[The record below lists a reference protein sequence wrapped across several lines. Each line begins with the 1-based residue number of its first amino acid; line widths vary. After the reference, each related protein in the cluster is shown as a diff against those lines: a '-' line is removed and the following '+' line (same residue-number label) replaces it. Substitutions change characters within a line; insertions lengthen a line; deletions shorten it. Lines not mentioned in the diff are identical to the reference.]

1 MSLCARVHVFLGV
14 VGASLATVDGKQR
27 SLKETVSVVMHI
39 VTLLAVAISIQLLY
53 LPLCIEPQTFSS
65 HALKKPFIL
74 LLKLQYIDEVIN
86 ILSLLSPKISEG

>member
-1 MSLCARVHVFLGV
+1 MPVCVRVHMSLGV
-14 VGASLATVDGKQR
+14 VGASLAMVGGKQR

-53 LPLCIEPQTFSS
+53 LTLCTEPQTLSS
-65 HALKKPFIL
+65 HPLKKPFIL

-86 ILSLLSPKISEG
+86 ILSPLSPKISEG

>member
-1 MSLCARVHVFLGV
+1 MAI
-14 VGASLATVDGKQR
+14 VDGKLR

-39 VTLLAVAISIQLLY
+39 ITLLVVAICIQLLY
-53 LPLCIEPQTFSS
+53 LTLCIEPQTLSS
-65 HALKKPFIL
+65 LALKKPFIL

>member
-1 MSLCARVHVFLGV
+1 MSLCVHVHVFLGV
-14 VGASLATVDGKQR
+14 VGASLAIVDGKQR

-39 VTLLAVAISIQLLY
+39 VTLLAVAFSIQLLY
-53 LPLCIEPQTFSS
+53 LTLCIEPQTLSS